1 MRILLLCDK
10 PPWPGNSG
18 GAIATSSVID
28 AMLSNGFDVTVFFL
42 STPKHNLSSDD
53 TPIAENRQLKLA
65 SQRIDNRIKPIN
77 ALMNLL
83 LSRKPYNIERF
94 FSEKAAGRIST
105 LLKENSYDIIQFEG
119 LIMNLY
125 FRQVKRESD
134 ALLVMR
140 SHNVESDI
148 WFSLADETRQPLRK
162 FYYHSLAKR
171 IAAVEK
177 KYLNCYDRLLAISEN
192 DRKRFV
198 NAGVTIPVKT
208 LYPAIND
215 GTTGVIKTMNDTFTA
230 GFIGSLD
237 WNPNINGLRWF
248 LERVWPE
255 LKNTNP
261 GIEVKVAGR
270 NPNSATIKRI
280 KRAGV
285 EYCGSPESSES
296 FLESV
301 NLLIVPLFSGS
312 GIRIK
317 IIEAL
322 IHGVP
327 VVTTA
332 RGAEGLPHEITTIIT
347 ITDDPAEMSEKIR
360 EMAENRDS
368 LQDSLLLK
376 NSAEKYFSEK
386 AVEKEVTKIYTELKG
401 G

>member
-1 MRILLLCDK
+1 MLCDK

-42 STPKHNLSSDD
+42 STLKHSLSSDN

-77 ALMNLL
+77 ALLNLL

-94 FSEKAAGRIST
+94 FSEKAAARIST

-125 FRQVKRESD
+125 FKQVKRRSD

-270 NPNSATIKRI
+270 NPKSAIIKRI
-280 KRAGV
+280 NRAGV

-327 VVTTA
+327 VVTTT
-332 RGAEGLPHEITTIIT
+332 RGAEGLPHEITAIIT

-376 NSAEKYFSEK
+376 NSAAKYFSEK
-386 AVEKEVTKIYTELKG
+386 AVEKEVAKIYTELKG